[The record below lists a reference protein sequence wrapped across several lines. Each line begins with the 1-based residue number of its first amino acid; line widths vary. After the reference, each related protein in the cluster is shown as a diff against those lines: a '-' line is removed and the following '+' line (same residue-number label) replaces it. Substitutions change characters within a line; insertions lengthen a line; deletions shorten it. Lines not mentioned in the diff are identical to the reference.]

1 MKRRMQRGFGAIMA
15 IIIVVIL
22 AALSAALVTFGN
34 TQQLTSA
41 QDMLSARAWAAARTG
56 NEWGLHQALRNG
68 SCPLA
73 STLLNLSADTGF
85 WVTVTCVLTPPAVSL
100 PYNEGESAPGT
111 PRTIRVFRI
120 ESTACNS
127 AAGCPDNALAV
138 SPGYIERKRQVI
150 ATN

>member
-1 MKRRMQRGFGAIMA
+1 MTRRMQRGFGAIMA
-15 IIIVVIL
+15 IVIVVIL

-34 TQQLTSA
+34 TQQMTSA
-41 QDMLSARAWAAARTG
+41 EDLLAARAWSAARAG
-56 NEWGLHQALRNG
+56 NEWGLHQALRNN
-68 SCPLA
+68 SCNA

-85 WVTVTCVLTPPAVSL
+85 RVTVTCVLI

-111 PRTIRVFRI
+111 PQTVRVFRV

-127 AAGCPDNALAV
+127 AAGCPDNALAT

>member
-15 IIIVVIL
+15 IVVVVIL

-34 TQQLTSA
+34 TQQLSSA
-41 QDMLSARAWAAARTG
+41 QDVLSTRAWAAARTG

-68 SCPLA
+68 GNCPG
-73 STLLNLSADTGF
+73 STLLNLNADTGF
-85 WVTVTCVLTPPAVSL
+85 WVTVNCTRFPTLIA
-100 PYNEGESAPGT
+100 YNEGESVPGT
-111 PRTIRVFRI
+111 PQTVFIYRI

-127 AAGCPDNALAV
+127 AAGCPDNALAT
-138 SPGYIERKRQVI
+138 SPGYVERKRQVI

>member
-1 MKRRMQRGFGAIMA
+1 MKRQRRTQRGFGAIMA
-15 IIIVVIL
+15 IVIVVIL

-41 QDMLSARAWAAARTG
+41 QDMLSARAWAVARTG
-56 NEWGLHQALRNG
+56 NEWGLDQALRNG
-68 SCPLA
+68 SCNA

-85 WVTVTCVLTPPAVSL
+85 WVTVTCARIPPGT
-100 PYNEGESAPGT
+100 PYNEGESVPGT
-111 PRTIRVFRI
+111 PRTIFIYRI

-127 AAGCPDNALAV
+127 AAGCPDNALAA
-138 SPGYIERKRQVI
+138 SPGYVERKRQVI

>member
-15 IIIVVIL
+15 IVIVVIL

-41 QDMLSARAWAAARTG
+41 QDVLSARAWAATRTG

-68 SCPLA
+68 SCSA

-85 WVTVTCVLTPPAVSL
+85 WVTVSCTQIPAAT

-111 PRTIRVFRI
+111 PQTVRVFRI

-127 AAGCPDNALAV
+127 AAGCPDNAMAT
-138 SPGYIERKRQVI
+138 SPGYVERKRQVI